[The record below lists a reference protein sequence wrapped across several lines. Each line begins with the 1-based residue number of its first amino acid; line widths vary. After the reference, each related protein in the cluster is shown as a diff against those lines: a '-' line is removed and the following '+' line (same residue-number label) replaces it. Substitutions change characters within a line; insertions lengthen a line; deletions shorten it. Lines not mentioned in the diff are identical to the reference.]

1 MVLISNAEVRR
12 DLIEA
17 MNSYFQN
24 YVKLEGSQEE
34 AQNQHIEESLKMLSS
49 APILLVVCL
58 TKDIFSDLPGRW
70 LVEHAMGVQSV
81 AAAIQNILLV
91 AHEAGLGGCWS
102 STVLLFP
109 TAVRKALGIPQSLE
123 PQAVVALGYRDE
135 GPEPP
140 VRKSFND
147 VVFLNRWGQ
156 KFHLSDK

>member
-1 MVLISNAEVRR
+1 M
-12 DLIEA
+12 
-17 MNSYFQN
+17 MNRYFQN

-34 AQNQHIEESLKMLSS
+34 DENIEDSLKMLSS

-102 STVLLFP
+102 STALLFP

-123 PQAVVALGYRDE
+123 PQAIVALGYPDE
-135 GPEPP
+135 VPETP
-140 VRKSFND
+140 VRRSFNE
-147 VVFLNRWGQ
+147 VVFINRWGQ
-156 KFHLSDK
+156 KFQFSNK